1 MKTIL
6 KIIRFT
12 KKLVSTLLVG
22 TGFFCYEVKLDK
34 TIDDHA
40 RLTFTGIIP
49 EEKED
54 QYVKM
59 AGEQTDVELQYT
71 DENGKNKMLFHGM
84 LLKLLWFDQI
94 YAVRDLMNE

>member
-1 MKTIL
+1 MSSSSIVAYNTL
-6 KIIRFT
+6 KIAPFEIR
-12 KKLVSTLLVG
+12 LH
-22 TGFFCYEVKLDK
+22 EVNLTK

>member
-1 MKTIL
+1 M
-6 KIIRFT
+6 
-12 KKLVSTLLVG
+12 LVG